1 VRADLAAKLALLEEK
16 FQALG
21 AQMGDPSIFADQP
34 RYVTATRAYAELEPI
49 VLRARQYRD
58 LQEELDKTRE
68 VGRATADAEL
78 RVMAQEE
85 SRGLEIRLA
94 SLESEITT
102 LLVPRDPNDQKNVI
116 LEIRA
121 GAGGDEAALFAQEL
135 FRMYSRYAE
144 GQSWRVEVL
153 SSSESGLGGLKEV
166 IASVEGRGAYSRL
179 KYESGVHRVQRV
191 PATESAGRIHTSTV
205 TVAILP
211 EAEEV
216 EVAIDEKDLR
226 IDRFCSTGPGGQS
239 VNTTYSAVRITH
251 MPTGLVVSCQ
261 DEKSQHKNKA
271 KALRVLRSR
280 LYNMKLDEQQAQ
292 RARDRREQ
300 VGTGERSEKIRTYNF
315 PQGRVTDHRVN
326 LTVHRLQDVLDGN
339 LTPILDPLI
348 NHYQTEKLK
357 EEVRV

>member
-1 VRADLAAKLALLEEK
+1 VRADLAAKLTLLEEK

-21 AQMGDPSIFADQP
+21 AQMGDPAILADQP
-34 RYVTATRAYAELEPI
+34 RYVTVTKAYAELEPI

-58 LQEELDKTRE
+58 LQQELDKTRE
-68 VGRATADAEL
+68 VGRATADPEL
-78 RVMAQEE
+78 RDMAQEE
-85 SRGLEIRLA
+85 SRGIESRLA
-94 SLESEITT
+94 SLESEIAA

-251 MPTGLVVSCQ
+251 LPTGLVVSCQ

-326 LTVHRLQDVLDGN
+326 LTVHRLQDILDGN

-348 NHYQTEKLK
+348 SHYQTEKLK